1 MDGVP
6 DGHPANDR
14 PRGPRRRRGGR
25 AAGAVASFSL
35 LFAGGAIEPVAFVG
49 LLGLVLV
56 ALVVSEIALRSLVG
70 SAKWTLD
77 LDRSIGV

>member
-1 MDGVP
+1 M
-6 DGHPANDR
+6 
-14 PRGPRRRRGGR
+14 
-25 AAGAVASFSL
+25 ASFSL